1 MAEERPDIA
10 DHVFLSNGG
19 EMGKRVAA
27 FDWAATP
34 LGPISGWPQSLR
46 TTVSLMVRSPIPKV
60 LLWGPDGIMLYNDAY
75 ARFAGQRHP
84 RLLGSK
90 VREGW
95 PEVAAFNDNVM
106 KVGLAG
112 GTLAY
117 DDHELILDRSG
128 EFEQVW
134 MNLYYSPVLD
144 EGGTPGG
151 VICYVVE
158 TTEKVHAARWLADER
173 ERLRQMFEQ
182 APGFIAVLQGTEHV
196 FELANPAYM
205 QLIGH
210 REVLGKPIREALPEV
225 AEQGYFELLDH
236 VYASGEAYSGTGLA
250 VHLQRSPDAP
260 PELRHV
266 DLVYQPLRDPAG
278 KVSGI
283 FVQGLDVTDRVDAE
297 RAARAGEAQFETFAQ
312 SMPNHVWTALPDGR
326 LDWFNIKVYEYSGA
340 APGSLDG
347 EGWASIVHPDDM
359 AGAAARW
366 SESLASET
374 TYETQFR
381 LRRADGAW
389 RWHLSRALP
398 IRGEDG
404 QVTRWVGTNTDI
416 EDERAAGEAL
426 SDLADTLEEQV
437 EQRTAERD
445 RMWRLSTDIM
455 IVVRFDG
462 GIVAV
467 NPAWT
472 GLLGWTEQEALGR
485 PLLDF
490 VHPEDQART
499 SAETDRLIAG
509 ARTVGFENRFRVKTG
524 GSCILSWTAVPEGE
538 LIHGVGRDVSAER
551 EAAAAL
557 KASEAALQQSQKM
570 ETIGKLTGGVAHDF
584 NNLLQVVS
592 GNLELLSREIAEN
605 ERATRLV
612 GNALAGVS
620 RGSKLASQLLAFGR
634 RQPLAPKVMNIGRLI
649 TGMDDML
656 RRALGETVEIET
668 VVSGGLWNTMIDPTQ
683 IETAL
688 LNLAIN
694 ARDAMEGGGKLTIEA
709 GNAFLD
715 DYYVRHNNEVEP
727 GQYVVL
733 AVTDTGS
740 GMPSEV
746 AAQAFE
752 PFFSTKPE
760 GKGTGLGLS
769 MVYGFVK
776 QSGGHVKIY
785 SELGHGTTVKLY
797 LPRADQREDQVDSTD
812 HGPVTGGSE
821 TILVAEDDEQVLET
835 TVAVLNNLGY
845 RVLKARDAAS
855 AFTVIESGI
864 RVDLLFTDVVMPG
877 PMKSPELA
885 RKARERQPDIA
896 VIFTS
901 GYTDNAIVHGGR
913 LDPGVELLSKP
924 YTLDSLARKVRQVL
938 SSRTQRRSE
947 PAPRAAPPPEA
958 TPSEGS
964 GSDRMRVLLV
974 EDDFIIRLSTAEL
987 VRKLG
992 HEVLEAGDGKQA
1004 LAIVEKG
1011 TPLDV
1016 LFTDIGLPGMPG
1028 TEVAARVR
1036 EARPE
1041 IGVIFATG
1049 YNERPAMAGQA
1060 NVHILSKPYGTADI
1074 ARALQAAQAGR
1085 KKTG

>member
-1 MAEERPDIA
+1 MAEDPHDDA
-10 DHVFLSNGG
+10 DQVFLSNGG
-19 EMGKRVAA
+19 EMGRRVAA

-75 ARFAGQRHP
+75 ARFAGGRHP
-84 RLLGSK
+84 QLLGSK

-117 DDHELILDRSG
+117 DDQELILSRNG
-128 EFEQVW
+128 VPEQVW

-144 EGGTPGG
+144 ESGRPGG
-151 VICYVVE
+151 VIGYVVE
-158 TTEKVHAARWLADER
+158 TTDKVRARRWLADER

-182 APGFIAVLQGTEHV
+182 APGFVAVLRGEQHV
-196 FELANPAYM
+196 FDLANHAYL

-210 REVLGKPIREALPEV
+210 REVLGLPVREALPEV
-225 AEQGYFELLDH
+225 EGQGYFELLDQ
-236 VYASGEAYSGTGLA
+236 VYATGEAYSGSSLP
-250 VHLQRSPDAP
+250 VNLQRRPCSAV
-260 PELRHV
+260 ERRHV
-266 DLVYQPLRDPAG
+266 DLVYQPLRDPDG
-278 KVSGI
+278 RIVGI
-283 FVQGLDVTDRVDAE
+283 FVQGSDVTDRITAVQ
-297 RAARAGEAQFETFAQ
+297 AARDGEAQFETFAQ

-326 LDWFNIKVYEYSGA
+326 VDWCNAKAYEYSGT
-340 APGSLDG
+340 PEGSLLG
-347 EGWASIVHPDDM
+347 EGWGSIVHPDDLPE
-359 AGAAARW
+359 AAARW
-366 SESLASET
+366 AHSLATET

-404 QVTRWVGTNTDI
+404 RVTRWVGTNTDI
-416 EDERAAGEAL
+416 EEERAAGAAL
-426 SDLADTLEEQV
+426 SDLADTLEEEV

-455 IVVRFDG
+455 IVVRFDHT
-462 GIVAV
+462 IVAV

-472 GLLGWTEQEALGR
+472 SLLGWTEREALGR
-485 PLLDF
+485 SLLDF
-490 VHPEDQART
+490 VHPEDQAST
-499 SAETDRLIAG
+499 AEETGRLSTG
-509 ARTVGFENRFRVKTG
+509 TRTVGFENRFRVKNG
-524 GSCILSWTAVPEGE
+524 GTCILSWTAVPDGE
-538 LIHGVGRDVSAER
+538 LIHGVGRDVTAER

-557 KASEAALQQSQKM
+557 RASEAALQQSQKM

-592 GNLELLSREIAEN
+592 GNLELISREIAEN
-605 ERATRLV
+605 DRAMRLV

-620 RGSKLASQLLAFGR
+620 RGAKLASQLLAFGR
-634 RQPLAPKVMNIGRLI
+634 RQPLAPKVMNIGRLV

-656 RRALGETVEIET
+656 RRALGETIEIET
-668 VVSGGLWNTMIDPTQ
+668 IVSGGLWNTMIDPTQ

-740 GMPSEV
+740 GMAPEV
-746 AAQAFE
+746 VAQAFD

-785 SELGHGTTVKLY
+785 SERGHGTTVKLY
-797 LPRADQREDQVDSTD
+797 LPRADQREDKVPNEGF
-812 HGPVTGGSE
+812 GPVEGGSE

-835 TVAVLNNLGY
+835 AVAVLGKLGY
-845 RVLKARDAAS
+845 RVLKARDAAA
-855 AFTVIESGI
+855 AFTVIESGVK
-864 RVDLLFTDVVMPG
+864 VDLLFTDVVMPG
-877 PMKSPELA
+877 PMKSTELA
-885 RKARERQPDIA
+885 RKARERQPDIE
-896 VIFTS
+896 VIYTS

-924 YTLDSLARKVRQVL
+924 YTLDALARKVRQVL
-938 SSRTQRRSE
+938 SNRAPRRPE
-947 PAPRAAPPPEA
+947 PAPRVAEAPKHQ
-958 TPSEGS
+958 
-964 GSDRMRVLLV
+964 RLRVLLV
-974 EDDFIIRLSTAEL
+974 EDDFIIRMSTAEL
-987 VRKLG
+987 LRKMG
-992 HEVLEAGDGKQA
+992 CEVLEAGDSRQA

-1011 TPLDV
+1011 EPLDV

-1028 TEVAARVR
+1028 TELAVRVR
-1036 EARPE
+1036 EARPG
-1041 IGVIFATG
+1041 IGIIFATG
-1049 YNERPAMAGQA
+1049 YHEKPAMAGQPD
-1060 NVHILSKPYGTADI
+1060 VHLLAKPYGTAEI
-1074 ARALQAAQAGR
+1074 ARTLQALQAAR
-1085 KKTG
+1085 KGAD

>member
-10 DHVFLSNGG
+10 DHNFLAGGG
-19 EMGKRVAA
+19 EMGNLVER
-27 FDWAATP
+27 FEWAASAI
-34 LGPISGWPQSLR
+34 GPIAGWPQSLR
-46 TTVSLMVRSPIPKV
+46 STVSLMLRSPIAMV
-60 LLWGPDGIMLYNDAY
+60 LLWGEDGVMIYNDAY
-75 ARFAGQRHP
+75 AGFAGRRHP
-84 RLLGSK
+84 ELLGSK

-112 GTLAY
+112 GTLEY
-117 DDHELILDRSG
+117 EDRELVLYRHG
-128 EFEQVW
+128 TAEQVW
-134 MNLYYSPVLD
+134 MNLYYSPVID
-144 EGGTPGG
+144 ESGRPGG
-151 VICYVVE
+151 VICHLVE
-158 TTEKVHAARWLADER
+158 TSGKVRAARWLSGER

-182 APGFIAVLQGTEHV
+182 APGFIAVLTGERHV
-196 FELANPAYM
+196 FELANPAFQ
-205 QLIGH
+205 QLVGH
-210 REVLGKPIREALPEV
+210 REVVGLPIREALPEL
-225 AEQGYFELLDH
+225 EGQGFFGLMDQ
-236 VYASGEAYSGTGLA
+236 VYASGVAYSGAGLA
-250 VHLQRSPDAP
+250 MRLQRRPGAAP
-260 PELRHV
+260 QLRHV
-266 DLVYQPLRDPAG
+266 DLVYQPLRDGAG
-278 KVSGI
+278 AIFGL
-283 FVQGLDVTDRVDAE
+283 FVQGLDATDRVAAE
-297 RAARAGEAQFETFAQ
+297 RAARASEAQFETFAQ
-312 SMPNHVWTALPDGR
+312 AMPNHVWTALPDGR
-326 LDWFNIKVYEYSGA
+326 LDWFNVKVYEYSGA

-347 EGWASIVHPDDM
+347 KGWAGIVHPEDM
-359 AGAAARW
+359 AGAEERW
-366 SESLASET
+366 AEAVASEEI
-374 TYETQFR
+374 YETQFR
-381 LRRADGAW
+381 LRRADGTW

-404 QVTRWVGTNTDI
+404 QVRRWIGTNTDI

-426 SDLADTLEEQV
+426 SDLADTLEQQV

-445 RMWRLSTDIM
+445 RMWRLSTDLM

-462 GIVAV
+462 TILAV

-472 GLLGWTEQEALGR
+472 SLLGWTEQEALGH

-490 VHPEDQART
+490 VHPEDRAPTIGQM
-499 SAETDRLIAG
+499 DRLAAG
-509 ARTVGFENRFRVKTG
+509 ARTIGFQNRFRVKAG
-524 GSCILSWTAVPEGE
+524 GTCILSWTAVPDGG
-538 LIHGVGRDVSAER
+538 LIHGVGRDVTAEH

-584 NNLLQVVS
+584 NNLLQVIS
-592 GNLELLSREIAEN
+592 GNLELLAREIGEDQ
-605 ERATRLV
+605 RAGRLV
-612 GNALAGVS
+612 GNALAGVA

-656 RRALGETVEIET
+656 RRALGETVEVET

-715 DYYVRHNNEVEP
+715 DYYVRHNDEVEP

-740 GMPSEV
+740 GMPAEV
-746 AAQAFE
+746 AQQAFE

-785 SELGHGTTVKLY
+785 SELGQGTTVKLY
-797 LPRADQREDQVDSTD
+797 LPRADQREDIVPGSD
-812 HGPVTGGSE
+812 HGPVAGGTE

-835 TVAVLNNLGY
+835 TVAVLTNLGY

-864 RVDLLFTDVVMPG
+864 KVDLLFTDVVMPG
-877 PMKSPELA
+877 PMKSTELA
-885 RKARERQPDIA
+885 RKAAERQPDIA

-924 YTLDSLARKVRQVL
+924 YTLDALARKVRQVL
-938 SSRTQRRSE
+938 SSRPPRRPE
-947 PAPRAAPPPEA
+947 PARRAAEA
-958 TPSEGS
+958 SSKGAD
-964 GSDRMRVLLV
+964 GLRILLV
-974 EDDFIIRLSTAEL
+974 EDDLIIRMSTAEL
-987 VRKLG
+987 LRKLG

-1004 LAIVEKG
+1004 LAVIERG
-1011 TPLDV
+1011 APLDV

-1028 TEVAARVR
+1028 TEVAALVR
-1036 EARPE
+1036 AARPE

-1060 NVHILSKPYGTADI
+1060 NVHLLSKPYGGAEIT
-1074 ARALQAAQAGR
+1074 RVLEAAR
-1085 KKTG
+1085 KKPG

>member
-1 MAEERPDIA
+1 MA
-10 DHVFLSNGG
+10 G
-19 EMGKRVAA
+19 
-27 FDWAATP
+27 FDWAATSI
-34 LGPISGWPQSLR
+34 GPIAGWPQSLR
-46 TTVSLMVRSPIPKV
+46 STVSLMLRSPIAMV
-60 LLWGPDGIMLYNDAY
+60 LLWGEDGVMTYNDAY
-75 ARFAGQRHP
+75 AGFAGRRHP
-84 RLLGSK
+84 KLLGSR

-112 GTLAY
+112 GTLEY
-117 DDHELILDRSG
+117 EDRELILYRHG
-128 EFEQVW
+128 TAEQVW
-134 MNLYYSPVLD
+134 MNLYYSPVID
-144 EGGTPGG
+144 ESGRPGG
-151 VICYVVE
+151 VICHVVE
-158 TTEKVHAARWLADER
+158 TSGKVRAERWLTGER

-182 APGFIAVLQGTEHV
+182 APGFIAVMTGETHV
-196 FELANPAYM
+196 FEIANPAYM
-205 QLIGH
+205 QLVGH
-210 REVLGKPIREALPEV
+210 REMLGLPIREALPEI
-225 AEQGYFELLDH
+225 EGQGYFELLDQ
-236 VYASGEAYSGTGLA
+236 VYATGEAWSGTGAA
-250 VHLQRSPDAP
+250 VRLQRGPGAAR
-260 PELRHV
+260 ELRHV
-266 DLVYQPLRDPAG
+266 DLVYQPLRDAAG
-278 KVSGI
+278 GIFGI
-283 FVQGLDVTDRVDAE
+283 FVQGLDVTDRVAAE

-312 SMPNHVWTALPDGR
+312 AMPNHVWTALPDGR
-326 LDWFNIKVYEYSGA
+326 LDWFNVKVYEYSGA
-340 APGSLDG
+340 APGSLNG
-347 EGWASIVHPDDM
+347 EGWAGIVHPDDLS
-359 AGAAARW
+359 GAAGRW
-366 SESLASET
+366 AEALASEE

-398 IRGEDG
+398 IRGEEG
-404 QVTRWVGTNTDI
+404 KVLRWIGTNTDI

-426 SDLADTLEEQV
+426 SDFADTLEMQV

-462 GIVAV
+462 TIMAV

-472 GLLGWTEQEALGR
+472 SRLGWTEQEVLGHS
-485 PLLDF
+485 LLGF
-490 VHPEDQART
+490 VHPEDPPQTVGAM
-499 SAETDRLIAG
+499 DRLAAG
-509 ARTVGFENRFRVKTG
+509 ARTIGFENRLRVKTG
-524 GSCILSWTAVPEGE
+524 GHCILSWTAVPEGD
-538 LIHGVGRDVSAER
+538 LVHGVGRDVTAER

-557 KASEAALQQSQKM
+557 KTSEAALQQAQKM

-584 NNLLQVVS
+584 NNLLQVIAS
-592 GNLELLSREIAEN
+592 NLELLAREIAEN
-605 ERATRLV
+605 DRASRLV
-612 GNALAGVS
+612 GNALAGVG
-620 RGSKLASQLLAFGR
+620 RGSRLASQLLAFGR
-634 RQPLAPKVMNIGRLI
+634 RQPLAPKVVNIGRLI
-649 TGMDDML
+649 SGMDDML

-668 VVSGGLWNTMIDPTQ
+668 IVSGGLWNTMIDPTQ
-683 IETAL
+683 LETAL

-694 ARDAMEGGGKLTIEA
+694 AGDAMKGDGKLTIEA

-715 DYYVRHNNEVEP
+715 DYYVRHNDEVEP

-740 GMPSEV
+740 GMPPEV
-746 AAQAFE
+746 ARQAFE
-752 PFFSTKPE
+752 PFFSTKAE

-797 LPRADQREDQVDSTD
+797 LPRADQREDQVDSVD
-812 HGPVTGGSE
+812 HGPVAGGSE

-835 TVAVLNNLGY
+835 TVAVLDNLGY

-924 YTLDSLARKVRQVL
+924 YTLDALARKIRQVL
-938 SSRTQRRSE
+938 SNRTQWRSE
-947 PAPRAAPPPEA
+947 PAFGAASPPEA
-958 TPSEGS
+958 PPSKAPGV
-964 GSDRMRVLLV
+964 DRMRILLV
-974 EDDFIIRLSTAEL
+974 EDDLIIRMSTAEF
-987 VRKLG
+987 VRQLG

-1011 TPLDV
+1011 APLDV

-1049 YNERPAMAGQA
+1049 YNERPAMIGQA
-1060 NVHILSKPYGTADI
+1060 NVHLLSKPYGSMEI
-1074 ARALQAAQAGR
+1074 ARALQAAKAGQKATR
-1085 KKTG
+1085 